1 MGRVILCETRPAK
14 TSYIFPNTKI
24 EVFSYEE
31 LCYYIYNNIALISE
45 EYIGVPLFI
54 WIRNELG
61 LSELADVLYKLKEKE
76 TSDLTDLLTAILTYR
91 EYYSIPEVKD
101 FILKRERIKNLD
113 MPKLRKLQA
122 DGFLRYHKYLKA
134 LSIYDEILEQN
145 PLEKGEFIKKGEFF
159 GAIYHNRGVALANN
173 FELEAAVDSYLKSYE
188 LTGNK
193 KSIYEYLLI
202 MATMKDVED
211 IKELASYYHVEELVD
226 KIYDAI
232 SDAKK
237 DVAGSPVYHRVE
249 KAIYHYEKNNLT
261 DFSKQLDTVIEKL
274 KEEFRG
280 QME

>member
-1 MGRVILCETRPAK
+1 MARVILCETKPAE

-45 EYIGVPLFI
+45 EYIGVPLFM
-54 WIRNELG
+54 WIRNELC
-61 LSELADVLYKLKEKE
+61 LPELYDALIRLKEKD
-76 TSDLTDLLTAILTYR
+76 TTDLTDLLTAILTYR
-91 EYYSIPEVKD
+91 EYYSIAEVKD
-101 FILKRERIKNLD
+101 FILKRERMKNLAT
-113 MPKLRKLQA
+113 PQFRKLQA

-145 PLEKGEFIKKGEFF
+145 SDMKNAEFLGTV
-159 GAIYHNRGVALANN
+159 YHNRAVALANN
-173 FELEAAVDSYLKSYE
+173 FELEEAMNSYLKSYE

-202 MATMKDVED
+202 MATMKSRDEIETLAEFYEVED
-211 IKELASYYHVEELVD
+211 QLD
-226 KIYDAI
+226 DIYFAI
-232 SDAKK
+232 SDAEK
-237 DVAGSPVYHRVE
+237 DVVGSPVYHRME

-261 DFSKQLDTVIEKL
+261 DFSKRLDTVIEKL